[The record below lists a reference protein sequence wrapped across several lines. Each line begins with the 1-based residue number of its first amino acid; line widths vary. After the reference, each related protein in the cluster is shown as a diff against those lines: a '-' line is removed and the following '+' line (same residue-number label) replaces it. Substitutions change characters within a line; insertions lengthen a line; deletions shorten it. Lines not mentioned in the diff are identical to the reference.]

1 MRAYYYDNLPGHQ
14 TLAHD
19 SGLDVSEE
27 LLARLGVL
35 YWNIS
40 PSLGQEAKTEKINA
54 IARERDYKNRDEINV
69 TKEGLGDQYEKKLEI
84 FFAECV
90 APRHIQVREH

>member
-14 TLAHD
+14 TLMHD

-35 YWNIS
+35 YWNIP
-40 PSLGQEAKTEKINA
+40 PSLGAEKKTERIDA

-84 FFAECV
+84 FFAE
-90 APRHIQVREH
+90 